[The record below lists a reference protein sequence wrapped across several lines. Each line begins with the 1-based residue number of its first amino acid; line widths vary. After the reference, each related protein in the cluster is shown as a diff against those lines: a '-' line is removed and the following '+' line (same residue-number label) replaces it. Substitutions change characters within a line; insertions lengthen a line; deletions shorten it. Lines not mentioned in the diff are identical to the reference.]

1 VYINVRALEIGTGM
15 QPERSI
21 AKVRDGGARDAKI
34 DQEISARVEKWINA
48 AVVAAPVFSR
58 MLRSW

>member
-1 VYINVRALEIGTGM
+1 M